1 MMNMKEAQAAAWNS
15 ARDQLEA
22 NGGITPMFALHCHN
36 DIVFLPA
43 TWGDEREKHAFVG
56 LVRLYA
62 VRWQPAVITLIT
74 EAWVSKGLKQVRPAE
89 DPERQE
95 VVMLMAFQP
104 DGNQLVESAPI
115 VRDEGGTQLGDIES
129 MPGVSTNT
137 FMDMF
142 GATLNADKAMILQ
155 AMPEGVFNDFVAR
168 IGFTMEH
175 EQRMN
180 LGDKWAH

>member
-1 MMNMKEAQAAAWNS
+1 MMNMKEAQAAAWNT

-22 NGGITPMFALHCHN
+22 NGGIAPMFALHCNN

-43 TWGDEREKHAFVG
+43 TWCDERQKQAFVG

-62 VRWQPAVITLIT
+62 VRWQPAIITLIT
-74 EAWVSKGLKQVRPAE
+74 EAWVSKGLKQVPPSE

-104 DGNQLVESAPI
+104 DGDQLVESAPI
-115 VRDEGGTQLGDIES
+115 VRDEGGARLGDVES
-129 MPGVSTNT
+129 VPNVNTNT
-137 FMDMF
+137 FVDMF
-142 GATLNADKAMILQ
+142 GARLNADKAMILR
-155 AMPEGVFNDFVAR
+155 AMPDGVFNDLVAR
-168 IGFTMEH
+168 LGFTMEH

-180 LGDKWAH
+180 LEDKWAH